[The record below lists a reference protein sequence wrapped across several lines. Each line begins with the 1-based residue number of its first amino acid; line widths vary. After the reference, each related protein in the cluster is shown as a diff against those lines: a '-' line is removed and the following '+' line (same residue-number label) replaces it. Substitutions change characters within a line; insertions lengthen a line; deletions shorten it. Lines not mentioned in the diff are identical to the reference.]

1 VAFGVR
7 SSYGVSASYGVRANV
22 GVSPDY
28 GTGDDSPITDFDVN
42 AGTSTVGL
50 SASSIEE
57 GESLTVTIVARNAAG
72 QALAGKAITSVTVDP
87 STGISVTGSGN
98 TNGSGIA
105 TRTITATT
113 AGASFTVTVVC
124 DGVSI
129 TQEPTF
135 AVTEP
140 APPTGAS
147 FDGDAFDD
155 AAFSG
160 SAFALSGV

>member
-1 VAFGVR
+1 MTDFGKQPTYGVRDAFGVR
-7 SSYGVSASYGVRANV
+7 
-22 GVSPDY
+22 PDY
-28 GTGDDSPITDFDVN
+28 GVGVGGSPITDFDVN

-72 QALAGKAITSVTVDP
+72 QSLADKVITSVTVDP

-98 TNGSGIA
+98 TNGAGIA
-105 TRTITATT
+105 TRTITAST
-113 AGASFTVTVVC
+113 AGAAFTVTVVC
-124 DGVSI
+124 DAVSI

-140 APPTGAS
+140 PPPGGS
-147 FDGDAFDD
+147 VFVDGLFV
-155 AAFSG
+155 SG
-160 SAFALSGV
+160 LFADGVFV